1 VTRRWLAHVASA
13 VIVLVGVAGAVLVAV
28 RGRSSGTPAAG
39 ASASVAAPTFGA
51 SLPVTAPSAH
61 DSTGSA
67 AFTDPATVATVL
79 ADVKTAVQT
88 VESFDY
94 RHLDTARAAGD
105 KVSAGG
111 FLGRYNTSL
120 TGSAATSARAS
131 HTIQSAT
138 VEKAGICSVSGS
150 RATALVVG
158 RVQVTDDN
166 DPAGVTQPITLG
178 VTLQKTDAWRITD
191 LGDVSTTARFPA
203 TPPGD
208 AGLGA
213 AVLAAGHEVVDLLSY
228 TRNNFA
234 ADLARALGGL
244 TSTLAAGQRS
254 GAAALRAAM
263 VSGGY
268 DYAGLVRSIGVESA
282 SGSSVLL
289 LVCATG
295 YQVGNT
301 GGSISSGPVRYEV
314 GVQFIGGRWLVSEY
328 QSLDSS

>member
-1 VTRRWLAHVASA
+1 VTRRWPAYLVSA
-13 VIVLVGVAGAVLVAV
+13 VILLVGVAGAVLVAV
-28 RGRSSGTPAAG
+28 RGRSAGTAATG
-39 ASASVAAPTFGA
+39 ASPSLAAPTFGA
-51 SLPVTAPSAH
+51 SLPVSAPPAH
-61 DSTGSA
+61 GSSSSA

-79 ADVKTAVQT
+79 AQVKTAVQT

-94 RHLDTARAAGD
+94 RHLDTSRAAGD

-111 FLGRYNTSL
+111 FLSRYDTSL
-120 TGSAATSARAS
+120 TGSAAASARAS
-131 HTIQSAT
+131 HTVQSAT
-138 VEKAGICSVSGS
+138 VEKVGICSLAGA

-166 DPAGVTQPITLG
+166 DPAGNTVPVTLG
-178 VTLQKTDAWRITD
+178 VTLQNSDAWRITD
-191 LGDVSTTARFPA
+191 LGDLGTTATFPA
-203 TPPGD
+203 APPGD

-228 TRNNFA
+228 TRNNFR
-234 ADLARALGGL
+234 ADLARALDGL

-254 GAAALRAAM
+254 GAAALHAAM
-263 VSGGY
+263 VAGGY

-282 SGSSVLL
+282 SESSVLL

-314 GVQFIGGRWLVSEY
+314 GVQFTGGRWLVSEY